1 MNPDSF
7 KIFSKEVAFWLVSE
21 NWLWV
26 LLLSNLLTAKY
37 LIFFWAMTFC
47 VFGFLWF
54 GLVFLSRASV
64 LNPSLVLSFPCSNVL
79 GLISSMVLACSS
91 SPRVDLKVTVCIYI
105 KSAPRLLK
113 EILERCVFLWQGC
126 KYLAHGRANQEKLQ
140 EGTSP
145 GPLPCLPPIIFFS
158 CLHCC
163 DCD

>member
-1 MNPDSF
+1 
-7 KIFSKEVAFWLVSE
+7 
-21 NWLWV
+21 
-26 LLLSNLLTAKY
+26 
-37 LIFFWAMTFC
+37 MTFC

-126 KYLAHGRANQEKLQ
+126 KYLATVVPTRRSYKKGLAQAHFPASPLLFFFPACTAVTVIRDIIVFQPARSETAQHGIGHSGLWK
-140 EGTSP
+140 
-145 GPLPCLPPIIFFS
+145 
-158 CLHCC
+158 
-163 DCD
+163 